1 MTFLSIIIPFDRPAR
16 YLKDCLDSL
25 SEQEME
31 DTEVILIINGN
42 EEDISDLLKD
52 YDGKLNLILK
62 QFDERIGVGKARN
75 EGLNLATGKY
85 VYFIDSDDYL
95 YSNALEK
102 LIEVAH
108 QTDADFIN
116 AERANTA
123 FIKDRIEEARIIT
136 RQSQLLKNDATD
148 LEYSIKF
155 LVGTKTTRLEVL
167 STLHCLM
174 KRDIVGD
181 LRFEEDN
188 RYFADYNFILTVFE
202 RSNSFIGVENAI
214 YAKRLRDDPINSPS
228 LNQEGVE
235 NRFLMYADA
244 Y

>member
-42 EEDISDLLKD
+42 DEDISDLLKD

-108 QTDADFIN
+108 QTD
-116 AERANTA
+116 
-123 FIKDRIEEARIIT
+123 RISSMLKGPTLLLSRIGLK
-136 RQSQLLKNDATD
+136 RQESLQDKASFSKMMQLIWN
-148 LEYSIKF
+148 I
-155 LVGTKTTRLEVL
+155 
-167 STLHCLM
+167 
-174 KRDIVGD
+174 
-181 LRFEEDN
+181 
-188 RYFADYNFILTVFE
+188 
-202 RSNSFIGVENAI
+202 
-214 YAKRLRDDPINSPS
+214 P
-228 LNQEGVE
+228 
-235 NRFLMYADA
+235 
-244 Y
+244 

>member
-85 VYFIDSDDYL
+85 VYFIDSDDYRTC
-95 YSNALEK
+95 ALTQN
-102 LIEVAH
+102 VAG
-108 QTDADFIN
+108 
-116 AERANTA
+116 
-123 FIKDRIEEARIIT
+123 RIHDGNFFSIGV
-136 RQSQLLKNDATD
+136 KNRSVVFQYTQP
-148 LEYSIKF
+148 
-155 LVGTKTTRLEVL
+155 
-167 STLHCLM
+167 
-174 KRDIVGD
+174 
-181 LRFEEDN
+181 
-188 RYFADYNFILTVFE
+188 TVF
-202 RSNSFIGVENAI
+202 G
-214 YAKRLRDDPINSPS
+214 RDP
-228 LNQEGVE
+228 
-235 NRFLMYADA
+235 F
-244 Y
+244 